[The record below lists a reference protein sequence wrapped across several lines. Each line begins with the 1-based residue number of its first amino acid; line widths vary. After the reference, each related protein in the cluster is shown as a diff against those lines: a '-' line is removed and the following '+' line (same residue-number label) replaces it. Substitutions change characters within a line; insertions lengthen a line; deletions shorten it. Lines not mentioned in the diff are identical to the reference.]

1 MLCRF
6 VLCRLVLVVWV
17 SRGLGLG
24 CMGQHGEL
32 VEHDRHH
39 GELEQHGEGQ
49 RGGQEHGELRE

>member
-1 MLCRF
+1 MGRGG
-6 VLCRLVLVVWV
+6 
-17 SRGLGLG
+17 RGLGLG